1 MTRFFSF
8 GRTCIRRRRSF
19 VRGRP
24 GQGHDMALDQSE
36 ITMSLEISN
45 ESGPEN
51 PATSPAR
58 WLETP
63 SAIPRRPW
71 AGYVARALLTF
82 MFWASGLAK
91 LLDMDAGLAEMR
103 HFGLEPAMPFYVA
116 TVAVQLGGSLMVILN
131 RWTWVGAGALAVFTL
146 LTIPIAH
153 DFWAMEEPLK
163 TLEFHVAM
171 EHITVV
177 GGLLVAIYASTLRK
191 GTAA

>member
-1 MTRFFSF
+1 LSAAD
-8 GRTCIRRRRSF
+8 
-19 VRGRP
+19 RGK
-24 GQGHDMALDQSE
+24 GMATDQSE
-36 ITMSLEISN
+36 TTMSLEISN

-51 PATSPAR
+51 PVASAAR
-58 WLETP
+58 WLDTP
-63 SAIPRRPW
+63 SAILRRPW

-103 HFGLEPAMPFYVA
+103 HFGLEPAMLFYVA
-116 TVAVQLGGSLMVILN
+116 TVAVQLGGSLLVILN
-131 RWTWVGAGALAVFTL
+131 RWTWLGAGALAVFTL
-146 LTIPIAH
+146 LTVPIAQN
-153 DFWAMEEPLK
+153 FWAMEEPLK

-191 GTAA
+191 GAAA